1 MKRVE
6 HRPWKAA
13 SIYWERA
20 HLSVV
25 ISLIASMARFTW
37 HGHPTYSFSNRVSDL
52 IKLRFYR
59 EDWVQTIAEQEATKG
74 RPRSRRNFPCSWRGG
89 GCNCLES
96 LGSLGGCVIICTLE
110 ETRDSEMIDEKGQW
124 RKIVDCGG
132 SDFMVQHQ

>member
-13 SIYWERA
+13 SIYWQRA

-59 EDWVQTIAEQEATKG
+59 RIGCRQ
-74 RPRSRRNFPCSWRGG
+74 SRNKKRQKAAQGPDETFPVRGG
-89 GCNCLES
+89 EGDVTASKVWE
-96 LGSLGGCVIICTLE
+96 V
-110 ETRDSEMIDEKGQW
+110 
-124 RKIVDCGG
+124 
-132 SDFMVQHQ
+132 